1 MSSFTVT
8 IRSQLRASADEVWAH
23 ASTMEGVN
31 EELSPWVRM
40 SVPASARGQRLADAP
55 VGREAFTS
63 VLLLFGLF
71 PFDVHH
77 LTLARMFSRGF
88 DEASWSW
95 LQRRW
100 CHKRRVEQANDGCV
114 VLDEL
119 TVVPRLA
126 PAFVVKPVVHWIFAA
141 RHRKL
146 RSGFGAPPG

>member
-1 MSSFTVT
+1 MSSFTVE
-8 IRSQLRASADEVWAH
+8 IRTQLRASPDEVWAH

-40 SVPASARGQRLADAP
+40 SVPAFARGQRLADAP

-77 LTLARMFSRGF
+77 LTLARLYSRGF
-88 DEASWSW
+88 DEESWSW

-100 CHKRRVEQANDGCV
+100 CHQRRVEPANDGCV
-114 VLDEL
+114 VVDAL

-126 PAFVVKPVVHWIFAA
+126 PAFVVKPVVRWIFAA

-146 RSGFGAPPG
+146 RSRFGVPPR